1 MTAGNPMHLKMDL
14 ERFTRKLKIRE
25 LFWETDFEDE
35 SLLRNRSNKEL
46 TCTNS
51 ELSRIIHQ
59 IEDLEPG
66 RTHYDD
72 NISQQER
79 KALDNLKQDPNI
91 VIKTSDKS
99 GVVIMD
105 KNFYKDKLVLSD
117 HLQSETYQQIPT
129 DSDDSNV
136 IKKLNDL
143 VKKYNN
149 CFTEKEIDFLTNFE
163 WKSSELYVLPKT
175 HKCPS
180 IMNAVRKSTERYI
193 HIPSPTNLKHD
204 P

>member
-51 ELSRIIHQ
+51 ELNKIIRQ
-59 IEDLEPG
+59 IEDLEPE

-79 KALDNLKQDPNI
+79 KALDNLKQDQNI

-99 GVVIMD
+99 GGFVIMD
-105 KNFYKDKLVLSD
+105 KSFYRDKLVLSD
-117 HLQSETYQQIPT
+117 HLQTETY
-129 DSDDSNV
+129 
-136 IKKLNDL
+136 
-143 VKKYNN
+143 
-149 CFTEKEIDFLTNFE
+149 
-163 WKSSELYVLPKT
+163 
-175 HKCPS
+175 
-180 IMNAVRKSTERYI
+180 
-193 HIPSPTNLKHD
+193 
-204 P
+204 

>member
-51 ELSRIIHQ
+51 ELNKIIRQ
-59 IEDLEPG
+59 IEDLEPE

-79 KALDNLKQDPNI
+79 KALDNLKQNPNI
-91 VIKTSDKS
+91 VDKS
-99 GVVIMD
+99 GGFVIMD
-105 KNFYKDKLVLSD
+105 
-117 HLQSETYQQIPT
+117 
-129 DSDDSNV
+129 
-136 IKKLNDL
+136 
-143 VKKYNN
+143 
-149 CFTEKEIDFLTNFE
+149 
-163 WKSSELYVLPKT
+163 
-175 HKCPS
+175 
-180 IMNAVRKSTERYI
+180 
-193 HIPSPTNLKHD
+193 
-204 P
+204 